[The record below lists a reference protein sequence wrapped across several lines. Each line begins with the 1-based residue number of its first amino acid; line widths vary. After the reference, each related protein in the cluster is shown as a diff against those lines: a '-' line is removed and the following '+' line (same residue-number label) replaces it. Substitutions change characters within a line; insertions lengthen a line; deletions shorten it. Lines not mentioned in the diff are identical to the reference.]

1 MRLVM
6 DTDVLVAGL
15 RSRTGASR
23 ILLMA
28 VDAGVIRP
36 LISVATVLEYEAVL
50 TRTEQLMAMRLTYAD
65 VDAFLDGFVARA
77 EEVSPYYNHGGMI
90 LDPDDDEFVTAAI
103 NGNAEAIATF
113 NVRDYVPRD
122 GRMTGLGINVCLPG
136 DILRRLSWRPS
147 ATSPFASLLH

>member
-28 VDAGVIRP
+28 VHACVIRP

-65 VDAFLDGFVARA
+65 VDAFLDGFVARSA
-77 EEVSPYYNHGGMI
+77 GHGR
-90 LDPDDDEFVTAAI
+90 A
-103 NGNAEAIATF
+103 
-113 NVRDYVPRD
+113 
-122 GRMTGLGINVCLPG
+122 
-136 DILRRLSWRPS
+136 
-147 ATSPFASLLH
+147 